1 MNTALASPPT
11 KKASPGYLPH
21 ELEAALAAPA
31 PPLLLDVREYPEFAG
46 GHLKG
51 AQLIPL
57 GEIER
62 RAGELPKDQPIVA
75 MCRSGG
81 RSAKAASKL
90 ANLGYTNVR
99 QLTGGVMAWEQAGLP
114 LEKEAHAP
122 WALERQ
128 VRLVAGLLIILGLG
142 LSRLWPVAIALAWFI
157 PLGLI
162 FAAVTDSC
170 MMGML
175 LAKMPWNRSAPAC
188 SLSRTNV

>member
-1 MNTALASPPT
+1 MNAS
-11 KKASPGYLPH
+11 SDRHSPH
-21 ELEAALAAPA
+21 ELQAALAAPA
-31 PPLLLDVREYPEFAG
+31 PPLLLDVREYPEFAA

-51 AQLIPL
+51 ARLIPL

-75 MCRSGG
+75 MCRTGR
-81 RSAKAASKL
+81 RSAEAAATL
-90 ANLGYTNVR
+90 AGLGYANVN
-99 QLTGGVMAWEQAGLP
+99 QLAGGVMAWEQAGLP

-128 VRLVAGLLIILGLG
+128 VRLVAGLLTLLGLG
-142 LSRLWPVAIALAWFI
+142 LSFVWPLAIALAWLV

-175 LAKMPWNRSAPAC
+175 LAKLPWNRSNNATCLLPKGRQSVAT
-188 SLSRTNV
+188 SITE